1 MGRTAKKG
9 KKERRREPRVFVSYN
24 AALVVDGQIVP
35 CGVVNISGHGAFVKV
50 DSTDYA
56 ADFVVGESVLFSL
69 FPGTEEE
76 NRVEGEVIRHS
87 EEEGSDYVAM
97 YFPHEVI
104 YQ

>member
-1 MGRTAKKG
+1 MGGTSKKK
-9 KKERRREPRVFVSYN
+9 KKERRREPRVVVSYN
-24 AALVVDGQIVP
+24 AAIVVDGQIVP

-56 ADFVVGESVLFSL
+56 AEFVVGESIMFSL

-76 NRVEGEVIRHS
+76 NRIQGEVVRHS
-87 EEEGSDYVAM
+87 EEDGSNYVAM
-97 YFPHEVI
+97 YFLHEVI